1 MKFNTGNKVL
11 DIVLYVVCCGLV
23 IDSIM
28 GIVLSIKKYRQAK
41 ADRKKAEA
49 ELDRLRKET
58 MERFTNEVNELV
70 TKYDEL
76 LEENSDLRMKV
87 LKYEIESKKGS
98 EDDIVAEGRR
108 IINRTNK
115 LINYF
120 NETEPGEE
128 SEDVITEILE
138 E

>member
-11 DIVLYVVCCGLV
+11 DIVLYVVCCGLI

-49 ELDRLRKET
+49 ELDHLKKET

-70 TKYDEL
+70 ARYDKL
-76 LEENSDLRMKV
+76 LDENADLRMKV
-87 LKYEIESKKGS
+87 LKYEIESKKGG
-98 EDDIVAEGRR
+98 EDDIITEGRN
-108 IINRTNK
+108 IINRTNR

-128 SEDVITEILE
+128 SEDVIMEIMNE
-138 E
+138 